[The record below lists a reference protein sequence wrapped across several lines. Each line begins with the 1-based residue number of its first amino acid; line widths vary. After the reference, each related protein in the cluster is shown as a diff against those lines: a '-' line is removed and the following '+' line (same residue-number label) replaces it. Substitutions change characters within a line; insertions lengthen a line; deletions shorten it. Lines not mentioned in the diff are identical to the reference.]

1 MDFVRTQDIHT
12 DDFRG
17 VLPVPPLARRG
28 DSRRTLDFGESEKI
42 VRHMA
47 AGGITRF
54 LYGGNA
60 FLYHVTL
67 AEYEATLEWLTG
79 LNDEWLVIPSAG
91 PSYGRAIDQAPLLR
105 KHRFPYVMLLPCGDP
120 RDARGLEQ
128 GYREFAEAVESKLI
142 VYLKEESNMGG
153 DKDAGLDAV
162 ARLMTDGVCAAV
174 KYAVVRADANQ
185 DAYLRGLLER
195 VPRERVISGMGE
207 RPAVTHMRDWS
218 LPGFTTGSGCVA
230 PWMSNAIHSLSAAGD
245 FAAAERLRA
254 KFMPLEDLRDAWGP
268 ARVLHQACELAG
280 IGQMGPIAPYVTGL
294 NAAQLRELAPVAQA
308 LLEADG
314 KFAAEGVPEVVGA

>member
-1 MDFVRTQDIHT
+1 MDFVRTHIKE

-28 DSRRTLDFGESEKI
+28 DPRRTLDFGESEKI

-47 AGGITRF
+47 AGGLTRF

-60 FLYHVTL
+60 FLYHLTL
-67 AEYEATLEWLTG
+67 AEYEATIDWLAD
-79 LNDEWLVIPSAG
+79 LSDDWLVIPSAG
-91 PSYGRAIDQAPLLR
+91 PSYGRAMDQAPLLR

-120 RDARGLEQ
+120 RDARGIEQ
-128 GYREFAEAVESKLI
+128 GYREFADAIESKLI

-153 DKDAGLDAV
+153 DKEAGLDAV
-162 ARLMTDGVCAAV
+162 VRLMADGVCAAV
-174 KYAVVRADANQ
+174 KYAVVRPDPNQ
-185 DAYLRGLLER
+185 DAYLRGLIGR
-195 VPRERVISGMGE
+195 VARERVISGMGE

-230 PWMSNAIHSLSAAGD
+230 PAMSAAIHRLCAAGD
-245 FAAAERLRA
+245 FTAAEKLRA

-280 IGQMGPIAPYVTGL
+280 IAKAGPIAPYVTGL
-294 NAAQLRELAPVAQA
+294 NAAQLRELEPVAQT
-308 LLEADG
+308 LIETDRR
-314 KFAAEGVPEVVGA
+314 FAAQGIPETVEA